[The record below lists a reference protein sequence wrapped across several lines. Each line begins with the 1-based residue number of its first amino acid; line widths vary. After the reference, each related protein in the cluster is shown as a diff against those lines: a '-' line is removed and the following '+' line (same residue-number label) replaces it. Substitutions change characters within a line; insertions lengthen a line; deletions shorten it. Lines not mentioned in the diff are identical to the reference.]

1 MAKIQD
7 IFAREIL
14 DSRGNPTIE
23 VEMTLDNAISVT
35 ASIPSGASTGSREAL
50 ELRDRDT
57 TRYHGKGV
65 LAAVINVNK
74 IISPKLIGKELDQA
88 EIDRFLIEL
97 DGTPNKSRLG
107 ANAILGVSL
116 ATLKALAKTNKKEL
130 YEYVS
135 AGKVSLPIPFINIIN
150 GGCHASNNLDIQ
162 EFMIVPM
169 QKSFKEKIRCAS
181 EIFMTLKAI
190 LKKNNLNTS
199 VGDEGGFAPDL
210 AYNSV
215 ALDYIVEAI
224 KESSYIPGKDVFI
237 ALDVAASEIY
247 DKESKT
253 YQLDRKKVSKEE
265 LTKYYLALVKRYP
278 IISIEDP
285 YFEDD
290 FESLSKLTK
299 LIGKKVMI
307 VGDDYFVTNTKYLN
321 YAIENKSGNAIL
333 LKANQVGTISEMIKT
348 IACAKKNNYK
358 TIISH
363 RSGETLDTFIADLA
377 VGLNLHFI
385 KSGSMSRGER
395 IAKYNRLLKIEEDLK
410 IKSNKH
416 KSSL

>member
-1 MAKIQD
+1 MATIKD
-7 IFAREIL
+7 IIAREIL
-14 DSRGNPTIE
+14 DSRGNPTVE
-23 VEMTLDNAISVT
+23 VEMILDNEISVT

-50 ELRDRDT
+50 ELRDHDT

-65 LAAVINVNK
+65 LAAIINVNK
-74 IISPKLIGKELDQA
+74 IIRPKLIGKELDQA
-88 EIDRFLIEL
+88 KIDRFLIEL

-116 ATLKALAKTNKKEL
+116 ATLKALAKSSNKEL

-135 AGKVSLPIPFINIIN
+135 SGKVSLPIPFINIIN
-150 GGCHASNNLDIQ
+150 GGAHATNNLDIQ

-169 QKSFKEKIRCAS
+169 KKSFKEKIRCAS
-181 EIFMTLKAI
+181 EIFMTLKKI
-190 LKKNNLNTS
+190 LKKNNLSTS
-199 VGDEGGFAPDL
+199 VGDEGGFAPNL
-210 AYNSV
+210 KYNSL
-215 ALDYIVEAI
+215 ALDLIVKAI
-224 KESSYIPGKDVFI
+224 RESNYIPGKDVFL

-247 DKESKT
+247 NPETKL
-253 YQLDRKKVSKEE
+253 YHLDNKNVSKEE
-265 LTKYYLALVKRYP
+265 LTRYYMALIKRYP

-285 YFEDD
+285 YQEDD
-290 FESLSKLTK
+290 FDSLAKLTK
-299 LIGKKVMI
+299 MVGKKVMI
-307 VGDDYFVTNTKYLN
+307 VGDDYFVTNAKYLN
-321 YAIENKSGNAIL
+321 TAIQNKSGNAIL
-333 LKANQVGTISEMIKT
+333 LKANQVGTISEMVQT
-348 IACAKKNNYK
+348 VVLAKKNNYK

-410 IKSNKH
+410 RKKSD
-416 KSSL
+416 

>member
-1 MAKIQD
+1 MVMAHIKD
-7 IFAREIL
+7 IYAREIL

-23 VEMTLDNAISVT
+23 VEMTLDNNITVT
-35 ASIPSGASTGSREAL
+35 ASVPSGASTGSREAL
-50 ELRDRDT
+50 ELRDHDA

-65 LAAVINVNK
+65 LAAVINVNQ
-74 IISPKLIGKELDQA
+74 IIRPKLIGMELDQTK
-88 EIDRFLIEL
+88 IDRFLIDL

-116 ATLKALAKTNKKEL
+116 ASIKALAKDSGKEL
-130 YEYVS
+130 YEYIS
-135 AGKVSLPIPFINIIN
+135 GGKVSLPVPFINIIN
-150 GGCHASNNLDIQ
+150 GGAHANNSLDIQ

-169 QKSFKEKIRCAS
+169 QKGFKEKIRCAS
-181 EIFMTLKAI
+181 EIFITLKNI
-190 LKKNNLNTS
+190 LKKRKLNTS

-210 AYNSV
+210 EYNSL
-215 ALDYIVEAI
+215 ALDLIIEACT
-224 KESSYIPGKDVFI
+224 ESGYIPGRDVFF
-237 ALDVAASEIY
+237 ALDIAASEMY
-247 DKESKT
+247 DKETKS
-253 YQLDRKKVSKEE
+253 YRLDGKKISKEE

-285 YFEDD
+285 YYEDD

-307 VGDDYFVTNTKYLN
+307 VGDDYFVTNAKYLN
-321 YAIENKSGNAIL
+321 LAIENKSGNAIL
-333 LKANQVGTISEMIKT
+333 LKANQVGTISEMVKT
-348 IACAKKNNYK
+348 CFYAKKNNYK

-363 RSGETLDTFIADLA
+363 RSGETLDTFIADFA

-395 IAKYNRLLKIEEDLK
+395 LAKYNRLLKIEEDLK
-410 IKSNKH
+410 RQKSDK
-416 KSSL
+416 

>member
-1 MAKIQD
+1 MARIKD
-7 IFAREIL
+7 IYAREIL
-14 DSRGNPTIE
+14 DSRGNPTVE
-23 VEMTLDNAISVT
+23 VEMTLDSNITVT
-35 ASIPSGASTGSREAL
+35 ASVPSGASTGSREAL
-50 ELRDRDT
+50 ELRDHDA

-65 LAAVINVNK
+65 LAAVINVNQ
-74 IISPKLIGKELDQA
+74 IIRPKLIGMELDQTK
-88 EIDRFLIEL
+88 IDRFLIDL

-116 ATLKALAKTNKKEL
+116 ASIKALAKDSGKEL
-130 YEYVS
+130 YEYIS
-135 AGKVSLPIPFINIIN
+135 GGKVSLPVPFINIIN
-150 GGCHASNNLDIQ
+150 GGAHANNNLDIQ

-169 QKSFKEKIRCAS
+169 QKGFKEKIRCAS
-181 EIFMTLKAI
+181 EIFITLKNI
-190 LKKNNLNTS
+190 LKKRKLSTS

-210 AYNSV
+210 EYNSL
-215 ALDYIVEAI
+215 ALDLITEACT
-224 KESSYIPGKDVFI
+224 ESGYVPGRDVFF
-237 ALDVAASEIY
+237 ALDIAASEIY
-247 DKESKT
+247 DKETKS
-253 YQLDRKKVSKEE
+253 YHLDGKKVSKDE

-307 VGDDYFVTNTKYLN
+307 VGDDYFVTNAKYLN
-321 YAIENKSGNAIL
+321 FAIENKSGNAIL
-333 LKANQVGTISEMIKT
+333 LKANQIGTISEMVKT
-348 IACAKKNNYK
+348 CFYAKKNNYK

-363 RSGETLDTFIADLA
+363 RSGETLDTFIADFA

-395 IAKYNRLLKIEEDLK
+395 IAKYNRLLKIEEELK
-410 IKSNKH
+410 RQKSDK
-416 KSSL
+416 